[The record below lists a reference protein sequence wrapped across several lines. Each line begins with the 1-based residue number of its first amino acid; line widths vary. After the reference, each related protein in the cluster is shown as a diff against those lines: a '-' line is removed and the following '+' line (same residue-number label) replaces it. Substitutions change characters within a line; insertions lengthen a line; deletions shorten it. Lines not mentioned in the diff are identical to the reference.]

1 MTPRRLNISSESK
14 RFQVRGMVESFC
26 KGDVT
31 FRWGRREAHC
41 GLAPELGAGGDV
53 RFGLE
58 MMENGGYFWERKKH
72 E

>member
-1 MTPRRLNISSESK
+1 MTPSRLNISSERK
-14 RFQVRGMVESFC
+14 RCQVRGMVESFC
-26 KGDVT
+26 KGDIA
-31 FRWGRREAHC
+31 FSWGRREEHC

-58 MMENGGYFWERKKH
+58 RMESGGYFWKRQKH